1 MEYFK
6 QSFLM
11 PTNQDFEE
19 SGSDAKIVDAVL
31 NKMLLGSLEIIPNKD
46 SCLLWMCASMGT
58 VPARK

>member
-46 SCLLWMCASMGT
+46 SCLL
-58 VPARK
+58 